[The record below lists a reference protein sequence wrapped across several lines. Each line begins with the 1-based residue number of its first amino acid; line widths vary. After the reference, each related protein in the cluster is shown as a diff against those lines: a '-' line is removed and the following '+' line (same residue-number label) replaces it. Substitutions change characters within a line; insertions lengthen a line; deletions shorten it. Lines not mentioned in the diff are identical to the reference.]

1 MCEPTT
7 IALVA
12 MAAST
17 AVSMKA
23 QSDQA
28 STSAGIARN
37 NATMAEYAAADA
49 QRKGEQDAAAVQ
61 RKAASLKSSQ
71 RVGAAAHGLDVGYGT
86 AGDLQDQTDFF
97 AQEDVNTVRNNAAKD
112 AWGLRSQG
120 QDFRTKASAAEHN
133 GQMAVM
139 GTFLGGAG
147 QVADKWYT
155 HYGKPATPK
164 STA

>member
-7 IALVA
+7 IAMVA

-28 STSAGIARN
+28 SVSAGIARN

-49 QRKGEQDAAAVQ
+49 QRKGEQEAAAVQ

-71 RVGAAAHGLDVGYGT
+71 RVGAAAHGLDLGYGT
-86 AGDLQDQTDFF
+86 PGDLQDQTDFF
-97 AQEDVNTVRNNAAKD
+97 AQEDVNTVRNNAAHD
-112 AWGLRSQG
+112 AWGYRAQG
-120 QDFRTKASAAEHN
+120 QNYRTQASAAESN

-139 GTFLGGAG
+139 GTFLGGAS
-147 QVADKWYT
+147 QVADKWYA
-155 HYGKPATPK
+155 YKGK
-164 STA
+164 

>member
-1 MCEPTT
+1 MCHPAVM
-7 IALVA
+7 IAVT
-12 MAAST
+12 AAST
-17 AVSMKA
+17 LMSMKA

-112 AWGLRSQG
+112 AWGYRAQG
-120 QDFRTKASAAEHN
+120 QSYQTQARATEHN

-155 HYGKPATPK
+155 HYGKK
-164 STA
+164 